1 MLGAQGRRGVND
13 VAGSR
18 RTTAL
23 RARGRRG
30 SITSQA
36 RGGRQCCGLGDGAG
50 LTTSPAW
57 GG

>member
-13 VAGSR
+13 VAGSG

-30 SITSQA
+30 STALRA
-36 RGGRQCCGLGDGAG
+36 RGGRQCCGLSDGAG